1 MFKAMVNNGIKP
13 YNYHILQVEIE
24 FGLDRYCFQKS
35 QGPFTPFGMFGIYP
49 KTLEIM
55 GISEPPNPTGSSQV
69 FRATLASQ
77 VELVVG
83 LIEVGA
89 SFFR

>member
-1 MFKAMVNNGIKP
+1 MVNNGIKHT
-13 YNYHILQVEIE
+13 NHTISHLQVEIE
-24 FGLDRYCFQKS
+24 YRLDRYCFQKS
-35 QGPFTPFGMFGIYP
+35 QGPFTFWMYP

-55 GISEPPNPTGSSQV
+55 GISSTKPTGSSQV